1 MSKSKVTWVKI
12 AWPGELTETALP
24 EATPKRKTGENGKHY
39 CLVRSGE
46 QLYVLDDKCPHAG
59 GLLSNGWCDGLGNI
73 VCPFHRYRYKLDSGQ
88 LAKGKGYYVNSY
100 PLEMRNDGL
109 YIAVERRGWFF

>member
-1 MSKSKVTWVKI
+1 MSKPKVTWVKI
-12 AWPGELTETALP
+12 AWPGELTDQALP
-24 EATPKRKTGENGKHY
+24 QSTPKRVQGENGKYY

-46 QLYVLDDKCPHAG
+46 HIYALDDKCPHAG

-73 VCPFHRYRYKLDSGQ
+73 VCPYHRYRYKLDTGQ

-100 PLEMRNDGL
+100 AREERKDGL
-109 YIAVERRGWFF
+109 YIAVPRRGWFF